1 MQHSCVE
8 KSVTCAHVGVLQ
20 PNDLEKTLCHE
31 RTWASSVGVQN
42 GPFQKKSKRT
52 TDVASL

>member
-31 RTWASSVGVQN
+31 RTRASSVGVQN